1 MNEDAQDIVIVAD
14 PIAPEELKRLVLLH
28 FGDMVKIVVDL
39 ERRVV
44 AAGGEL
50 HADAEQLLLQ
60 DGSRQSDLWGANYF
74 PGQDPEECIQY
85 TALINIRPTQAN
97 RGMLIADP
105 EIRRRVQEITFALIG
120 RGEPLP

>member
-1 MNEDAQDIVIVAD
+1 MDENLPDILIISDRID
-14 PIAPEELKRLVLLH
+14 PGELKRLVLLH

-39 ERRVV
+39 ERRLV

-60 DGSRQSDLWGANYF
+60 DGSRQTDLWGANYF
-74 PGQDPEECIQY
+74 PGRGTEGCIEY
-85 TALINIRPTQAN
+85 TALINIRPAQEN

-105 EIRRRVQEITFALIG
+105 ETRKRVQEITFATIG
-120 RGEPLP
+120 KGEPLP